1 MSSHIYFCLFLTTHD
16 FPYLRHIWETFQ
28 SPLMS
33 SFPSRTPVFLSVFFR
48 ITFLYCLWFQLYNF
62 ETSFIKKSEIMPF
75 AKTMDG
81 PRDCQAKWRKSE
93 RKRQIPWD
101 VTFAW
106 GLSRWHSGNK
116 SVCQHRSL
124 EGHGFNPWVGKI
136 PWKRKGQPNPVFCT
150 GESHGQRSLVGYC
163 PWDHKESDRTKATQY
178 ITCMWNLHM
187 TKHMKQK
194 ETHRHRKQTCGC
206 QGGGMDW
213 EFGISRC
220 KLLYIGWINNKA
232 LPYSIISCDKP

>member
-1 MSSHIYFCLFLTTHD
+1 
-16 FPYLRHIWETFQ
+16 
-28 SPLMS
+28 
-33 SFPSRTPVFLSVFFR
+33 
-48 ITFLYCLWFQLYNF
+48 
-62 ETSFIKKSEIMPF
+62 MPF

-116 SVCQHRSL
+116 SACQHRSL

-187 TKHMKQK
+187 TKQMKQK
-194 ETHRHRKQTCGC
+194 ETHRHRKQTGGC

-220 KLLYIGWINNKA
+220 RYTTSPTVEHRELYSISYGKLQWKNMKKNIYIYIYIYMYNWITLLYRGNKHNIVNQLYFNEINFKK
-232 LPYSIISCDKP
+232 LRQ